1 MPVQTIMYLKRNI
14 AILGST
20 GSIGTQALDVV
31 KSNPEKFNVVVLS
44 AQNSADQLI
53 AQARQFKPEAVVIGC
68 KNSFK
73 KVHESLAD
81 TGTAVFA
88 GPAELAA
95 IVTRSDI
102 DIVLVALVGF
112 AGLRPVIN
120 AIKAGKTI
128 ALANKESLVV
138 AGEMLTGLA
147 RQHQATIIPVDS
159 EHSAIFQCMA
169 GEAYQSIEKVILTAS
184 GGPFFGKDIN
194 HLHHVTANQ
203 ALKHPRWDM
212 GQKISID
219 SATLMNKGL
228 EVIEAKWLFDLDADQ
243 IEVVIHPESIIH
255 SMVQFVDGSM
265 KAQMGLPDM
274 RVPIHYALAYPER
287 ISASFPRFDF
297 AAFPR
302 LTFCKP
308 DTSTFRN
315 LNLAYEAINLN
326 GNMPCILN
334 SANEVAVDAFLEGA
348 INFLQIT
355 YIVEHCMKKISYV
368 AHPSLDDLFVT
379 NSETKKYAGELLK
392 TTIKT
397 TA

>member
-1 MPVQTIMYLKRNI
+1 MHVQTKLDLKRNI

-31 KSNPEKFNVVVLS
+31 KNNPEKFNVVVLS
-44 AQNSADQLI
+44 AQNNADQLV
-53 AQARQFKPEAVVIGC
+53 AQARQFEPDAVVIGC

-73 KVHESLAD
+73 KVQESLAD
-81 TGTAVFA
+81 TRTTVYA
-88 GPAELAA
+88 GPSDLAD
-95 IVTRSDI
+95 IVSRSDI

-112 AGLRPVIN
+112 AGLKPVIN

-147 RQHQATIIPVDS
+147 RQHDAMIIPVDS

-169 GEAYQSIEKVILTAS
+169 GEAHESIEKVILTAS
-184 GGPFFGKDIN
+184 GGPFFGKSIAY
-194 HLHHVTANQ
+194 LEQVSARE

-212 GQKISID
+212 GQKITID
-219 SATLMNKGL
+219 SASLMNKGL
-228 EVIEAKWLFDLDADQ
+228 EVIEAKWLFDIDPNQ

-255 SMVQFVDGSM
+255 SLVQFVDGSM

-274 RVPIHYALAYPER
+274 RVPIHYALAYPQR

-302 LTFCKP
+302 LTFFEP

-315 LNLAYEAINLN
+315 LDLAYEAISLN

-334 SANEVAVDAFLEGA
+334 SANEVAVDAFLEGT
-348 INFLQIT
+348 IKFLQIT
-355 YIVEHCMKKISYV
+355 HIVEHCMKKISYV
-368 AHPSLDDLFVT
+368 AHPSLDDLFLT

-392 TTIKT
+392 TNIKT

>member
-1 MPVQTIMYLKRNI
+1 MPVQTKLELKRNI

-44 AQNSADQLI
+44 AQNNADLLI
-53 AQARQFKPEAVVIGC
+53 AQARLFEPEVVVIGC

-73 KVHESLAD
+73 KVQDSLED
-81 TGTAVFA
+81 TRTAVFA
-88 GPAELAA
+88 GPAELAD

-112 AGLRPVIN
+112 AGLKPVIN
-120 AIKAGKTI
+120 AVKAGKTI

-138 AGEMLTGLA
+138 AGEMLTRLA
-147 RQHQATIIPVDS
+147 RQHHATIIPVDS

-169 GEAYQSIEKVILTAS
+169 GESYDSIEKIILTAS
-184 GGPFFGKDIN
+184 GGPFFGRN
-194 HLHHVTANQ
+194 NAYLGEVSARE

-212 GQKISID
+212 GQKITID

-228 EVIEAKWLFDLDADQ
+228 EVIEAKWLFNVDASQ

-255 SMVQFVDGSM
+255 SVVQFVDGSM

-274 RVPIHYALAYPER
+274 RVPIHYAFTYPER
-287 ISASFPRFDF
+287 ISTSFSRFNF
-297 AAFPR
+297 AAFPK
-302 LTFCKP
+302 LTFFEP

-315 LNLAYEAINLN
+315 LDLAYEAIRLN

-355 YIVEHCMKKISYV
+355 ELVEHCMKKISYV
-368 AHPSLDDLFVT
+368 AHPSLDDLFLT
-379 NSETKKYAGELLK
+379 NNETKRYAGDLLK
-392 TTIKT
+392 TNIKSI
-397 TA
+397 A